1 MSESRFQKIG
11 GRTESTPWKPMA
23 VEQNGFHFDPKDDE
37 NNIMEGY
44 YIERADLT
52 GKDGK
57 SFTVHKV
64 HEVLKDGS
72 LGQVWGVSGGMVL
85 DERMESAPVG
95 SFIQIKYAGRKHKKG
110 IPVTNAFSQ
119 TNSFHMWEVGID
131 KNAIPYNQVA
141 GAKSVTQPAN
151 NTPNPVNATSAG
163 TANTT
168 STGTSTAQA
177 TQKFN
182 SRSAAT
188 QTGNAGNQVAN
199 SGQAVE
205 EDELPF

>member
-23 VEQNGFHFDPKDDE
+23 VEQNGFHFDPKDEE
-37 NNIMEGY
+37 NNTMEGY
-44 YIERADLT
+44 YIERADLP

-72 LGQVWGVSGGMVL
+72 LGQIWGVSGGMVL

-131 KNAIPYNQVA
+131 KNAVPYNQVA
-141 GAKSVTQPAN
+141 GAKSVTQHTNSTPAPQNNAAPAN
-151 NTPNPVNATSAG
+151 
-163 TANTT
+163 TA

-177 TQKFN
+177 TQRFS
-182 SRSAAT
+182 SRAAAT

-199 SGQAVE
+199 AGKVD
-205 EDELPF
+205 EDDLPF